1 MQSQNTAVSS
11 SSLVRTSGFHP
22 GNRGSNPLETTNK
35 NHRATYNLQVAFLVL
50 MVNLFLSIKHILYKK
65 RVFSLSILLLMFFF
79 LTPELKSQDLLFG
92 FTGGLNMNT
101 ISTKSDDGGL
111 KMGVNIGGL
120 TQYKIDQNKSIIANL
135 KFSTKGQQFSKI
147 QDNQNEH
154 YKIYH
159 TTTLYYIDIPVM
171 FKYQYKNLIG
181 IGAGPSFNFCLGG
194 KDKSQIGNEPWSVR
208 KFEKDLYN
216 PFEFGLILGVFTND
230 LGQSSFNNI
239 FIEFNCFLGLTNIF
253 RNYDRNTNTGVFV
266 NIGYIIEHPLKK
278 K

>member
-1 MQSQNTAVSS
+1 M
-11 SSLVRTSGFHP
+11 
-22 GNRGSNPLETTNK
+22 
-35 NHRATYNLQVAFLVL
+35 L
-50 MVNLFLSIKHILYKK
+50 MVNLFLSIKHILHKK

-171 FKYQYKNLIG
+171 FKYHYKNLIG